1 MSALDVS
8 IQAQIVNLLRELQ
21 REFGLSLIFISHDLS
36 VVRHICHRVLVLYL
50 GRIMELAD
58 RRDIY
63 DAPGHPYTKAL
74 ISAVPIPDP
83 DIERDRKRIVLRGPA
98 KPIVSAVGMRVPH
111 ALSVRQGKV
120 REQDAGHRSDRRN
133 PSSRL
138 PFP

>member
-1 MSALDVS
+1 M
-8 IQAQIVNLLRELQ
+8 NLLWELQ

-74 ISAVPIPDP
+74 ISAVPIPT
-83 DIERDRKRIVLRGPA
+83 RISSATGSALFFGGPA
-98 KPIVSAVGMRVPH
+98 KPIVSAVGMRVPGTRCPF
-111 ALSVRQGKV
+111 AKEKCASKTP
-120 REQDAGHRSDRRN
+120 DIDRIGETHQVACHFHDG
-133 PSSRL
+133 L
-138 PFP
+138 